1 MKVRMRG
8 GLLVGCYDGGAL
20 IRIRISTLQ
29 FPIGEANIYEVIT
42 MAKNERAYE
51 RREAKF
57 LAPKLRTITD
67 HSWYFASDIFSTLW
81 AQARS
86 VRASFKRDTPERI
99 AAARRASNSIPAMVE
114 PFASMGL
121 ITSLVLPS
129 PKSVT
134 VIVVAMVAPRSYA
147 AAGLQEH

>member
-51 RREAKF
+51 RR
-57 LAPKLRTITD
+57 
-67 HSWYFASDIFSTLW
+67 
-81 AQARS
+81 
-86 VRASFKRDTPERI
+86 
-99 AAARRASNSIPAMVE
+99 
-114 PFASMGL
+114 
-121 ITSLVLPS
+121 
-129 PKSVT
+129 
-134 VIVVAMVAPRSYA
+134 
-147 AAGLQEH
+147 

>member
-57 LAPKLRTITD
+57 LAPKLHTITE
-67 HSWYFASDIFSTLW
+67 HSWYFASDIFST
-81 AQARS
+81 
-86 VRASFKRDTPERI
+86 
-99 AAARRASNSIPAMVE
+99 
-114 PFASMGL
+114 
-121 ITSLVLPS
+121 
-129 PKSVT
+129 
-134 VIVVAMVAPRSYA
+134 
-147 AAGLQEH
+147 